1 MTKSAKK
8 PVKVSRDS
16 LDLDLDARLDQATST
31 LTLDEEPVVGDA
43 IDQVLARAKKELDTN
58 SSPNLPPIS
67 EKLGN
72 IRPVKSESMT
82 SLENQLTAA
91 METSMV
97 SDDELDNLLGG
108 TGFDFDSLLGEASD
122 ELKPQELEPKSKR
135 KSKPKPEPEIVAAE
149 ELVEV
154 VKFDKNEFDTN
165 AELIVEP
172 DITLNDLVDSITFEE
187 TLTVD
192 LGKFD
197 IDDSSEKFND
207 FDDVDTPLVEI
218 STSDESFDDD
228 LNAMQQ
234 FDGLNEVME
243 NKNDTAAGFDLLDD
257 VTDSVTDSVTETD
270 YLGDDWTKQ
279 LDAMD
284 DSETEDPDIVP
295 PVDLISTMTA
305 EADYLGDDW
314 MNQLE
319 GMDDDEAE
327 EETEAE
333 KPEPVASVNLAK
345 PAVET
350 PDIADDDDDWMKQL
364 DGLDDDAET
373 EKPEPISPVNLAKP
387 AVEIPEIADDDD
399 DWMKQLDALD
409 DDAET
414 EKPEPVAPV
423 NLAKPAVET
432 PEIVDDD
439 DNWAKK
445 LDGLENHD
453 DHDEDTAQML
463 MDAGHDA
470 DDESKSKS
478 TRLIDEDEALTASEF
493 SGNQDSAMSQ
503 LRASQDSIDSKNK
516 QQFVDVEKKRK
527 KTAMFGYMALGVGVI
542 GLLGSAGI
550 GWLSYD
556 TQNDTSTL
564 SQSVTV
570 LEEKV
575 NTFLAKNPEKEIEN
589 IKLSVEQ
596 LNQKVEKIAAA
607 QISVPPVA
615 LAPIDAPNDK
625 TAPIAAVKPND
636 SVDLLN
642 SKAAAAPA
650 MESVKTESP
659 SAIALTIAA
668 PPSDISLAPHAAVV
682 EISSLKPVESVKL
695 ADMTKKSAKKAD
707 AVKTVEVDKKAAEID
722 KKVAEK
728 AEKAESELLM
738 QKIAKAEAIAKAA
751 AEASYKNDA
760 PHKADRYSGRMT
772 RGMAHSGSKDKTTKT
787 NNVATKTN
795 GATPAKEVLHAEIK
809 SQKSVAAGKYSV
821 NVISYQQE
829 WFAQSKA
836 AELKQKGIP
845 VQVVPVDAS
854 KPGTKFRLKVGG
866 FKNKA
871 EASAYADKIKKSS
884 GGNEPWVGSD

>member
-135 KSKPKPEPEIVAAE
+135 KSKPEPEIVAAE

-207 FDDVDTPLVEI
+207 FDDVADIDTPLVEI

-414 EKPEPVAPV
+414 EKLEPVAPV

-470 DDESKSKS
+470 DDEPKSKS
-478 TRLIDEDEALTASEF
+478 TRLIDEDEALTAREF

-516 QQFVDVEKKRK
+516 QQFVEVEKKRK

-556 TQNDTSTL
+556 TKNDTSTL
-564 SQSVTV
+564 SQSVTA

-607 QISVPPVA
+607 QISVPQVA
-615 LAPIDAPNDK
+615 LAPNDK

-809 SQKSVAAGKYSV
+809 SQKSVAVGKYSV

>member
-97 SDDELDNLLGG
+97 SDYELDNLLGG

-207 FDDVDTPLVEI
+207 FDDVADIDTPLVEI

-364 DGLDDDAET
+364 DGLDDNAEA

-414 EKPEPVAPV
+414 EKLEPVAPV

-556 TQNDTSTL
+556 TKNDTSTL
-564 SQSVTV
+564 SQSVTA

-607 QISVPPVA
+607 QISVPQVA
-615 LAPIDAPNDK
+615 LAPNDK

-695 ADMTKKSAKKAD
+695 ADMTKKSAKKTD

-809 SQKSVAAGKYSV
+809 SQKSVAVGKYSV

>member
-207 FDDVDTPLVEI
+207 FDDVADIDTPLVEI

-364 DGLDDDAET
+364 DGLDDNAEA

-414 EKPEPVAPV
+414 EKLEPVAPV

-556 TQNDTSTL
+556 TKNDTSTL
-564 SQSVTV
+564 SQSVTA

-607 QISVPPVA
+607 QISVPQVA
-615 LAPIDAPNDK
+615 LAPNDK

-695 ADMTKKSAKKAD
+695 ADMTKKSAKKTD

-809 SQKSVAAGKYSV
+809 SQKSVAVGKYSV

>member
-207 FDDVDTPLVEI
+207 FDDVADIDTPLVEI

-295 PVDLISTMTA
+295 PVDLISTMTV

-333 KPEPVASVNLAK
+333 KPEPVA
-345 PAVET
+345 
-350 PDIADDDDDWMKQL
+350 
-364 DGLDDDAET
+364 
-373 EKPEPISPVNLAKP
+373 PVNLAKP

-399 DWMKQLDALD
+399 DWMKQLDGLD

-432 PEIVDDD
+432 PEIADDD

-470 DDESKSKS
+470 DDEPKSKS
-478 TRLIDEDEALTASEF
+478 TRLIDEDEALTAREF

-516 QQFVDVEKKRK
+516 QQFVEVEKKRK
-527 KTAMFGYMALGVGVI
+527 KNAMFGYMALGVGVI

-556 TQNDTSTL
+556 TKNDTSTL